1 MISNDASGASLG
13 IDGRGLDS
21 LRNEASRN
29 PNGAARQAAV
39 QFESLFMQQV
49 LKSMRDATV
58 KAEGS
63 NNANDTFTG
72 MLDSQM
78 AKQFSGRP
86 GGLSDMLER
95 QLSRHMQN
103 LPAASQPAV
112 GAAAAARPAS
122 LPSGVTPPK
131 PGTPQAH
138 FLEKLSPHAQAA
150 ERQTGV
156 PASFILGQAALE
168 SGWGKGEIRNANGSP
183 SFNLFGVKA
192 TAGWKGA
199 TTDVQTT
206 EYVNG
211 QPVKQVARFRS
222 YSSYSEAFADY
233 ARMLST
239 SPRYSQVVR
248 GANSAESFA
257 AGMQQAG
264 YATDPAYASKL
275 TRTINL
281 ALSVQRSMG

>member
-1 MISNDASGASLG
+1 MIHTDASGSSLG
-13 IDGRGLDS
+13 IDGRSLDS

-29 PNGAARQAAV
+29 PNGAARQAAI

-78 AKQFSGRP
+78 AKQFAGRP
-86 GGLSDMLER
+86 GGLSDMIER
-95 QLSRHMQN
+95 QLSRHMQA
-103 LPAASQPAV
+103 LPAPTQPVASPS
-112 GAAAAARPAS
+112 AAAAAPATV
-122 LPSGVTPPK
+122 LPTPK

-168 SGWGKGEIRNANGSP
+168 SGWGKGEIRNADGSP

-192 TAGWKGA
+192 TSGWKGA
-199 TTDVQTT
+199 TTDVKTT
-206 EYVNG
+206 EYVDG

-233 ARMLST
+233 ARMLSH

-248 GANSAESFA
+248 GAHSAESFA
-257 AGMQQAG
+257 NGMQQAG

-281 ALSVQRSMG
+281 ALAVQRSMV